1 MNEFNFPES
10 EDIGPSTARGIKTDG
25 ELGVALPNANAN
37 AIPKFEREV
46 HGEDAKHAQF
56 KETCKKCRG
65 SGRFTSYRGRD
76 CGECFSCKGK
86 GHKSFVTSTED
97 RAKSKQSRVDRLAA
111 KVEAFRTENADV
123 AQWLDANA
131 PFEFANDPST
141 RNDFALSLKSQLAKK
156 GTLSDKQVAAVHKS
170 IAKKAEFKK
179 AQVVRE
185 ATAAVVNVDKLT
197 AAFDN
202 AATTLKW
209 PKIRFIGF
217 VVSRASDTSRNPGA
231 LYVKADDATYLGK
244 IVAGRFVTSR
254 ECDAATEAKVLAVLA
269 DPEASA
275 VLFGKEVGACSCCGR
290 ELTNQV
296 SIDRGIGPICAVKF
310 GW

>member
-1 MNEFNFPES
+1 MDDFNFPES
-10 EDIGPSTARGIKTDG
+10 EDIGPSTARGIKTDPN
-25 ELGVALPNANAN
+25 LGGVTTNTT
-37 AIPKFEREV
+37 PKFEREV

-56 KETCKKCRG
+56 REPCKKCRG
-65 SGRFTSYRGRD
+65 SGRFTSWAGRD
-76 CGECFSCKGK
+76 LGQCFTCKGK
-86 GHKSFVTSTED
+86 GFKFFATSTEA
-97 RAKSKQSRVDRLAA
+97 RAKSKQSRADSLAR

-123 AQWLDANA
+123 AEWLDTNTS
-131 PFEFANDPST
+131 FEFAQ
-141 RNDFALSLKSQLAKK
+141 SLKAQLSKK
-156 GTLSDKQVAAVHKS
+156 GTLSDGQVAAAHKC

-217 VVSRASDTSRNPGA
+217 VISRASDTSRNPGA
-231 LYVKADDATYLGK
+231 LYVKSDNDTYLGK
-244 IVAGRFVTSR
+244 IVAGRFITSR

>member
-25 ELGVALPNANAN
+25 ELGIALPNAN

-65 SGRFTSYRGRD
+65 SGRFTSWAGRSL
-76 CGECFSCKGK
+76 GECFSCKGK

-123 AQWLDANA
+123 AQWLDTNTS
-131 PFEFANDPST
+131 FEFAQ
-141 RNDFALSLKSQLAKK
+141 SLKAQLSKK
-156 GTLSDKQVAAVHKS
+156 GTLSDGQVAAVQKC

-197 AAFDN
+197 AAFEN
-202 AATTLKW
+202 AATSLKW
-209 PKIRFIGF
+209 PKVRFLGF
-217 VVSRASDTSRNPGA
+217 VVSRASDTSRNPGS

-244 IVAGRFVTSR
+244 IVAGRFITSR
-254 ECDAATEAKVLAVLA
+254 ECDAATEAKVLGVLA
-269 DPEASA
+269 DQEAAA

>member
-1 MNEFNFPES
+1 MDDFNFPES
-10 EDIGPSTARGIKTDG
+10 EDIGPSTARGIKTDPN
-25 ELGVALPNANAN
+25 LGGVTTNTT
-37 AIPKFEREV
+37 PKFEREV

-56 KETCKKCRG
+56 REPCKKCRG
-65 SGRFTSYRGRD
+65 SGRFTSWAGRD
-76 CGECFSCKGK
+76 LGQCFTCKGK
-86 GHKSFVTSTED
+86 GFKFFATSTEA
-97 RAKSKQSRVDRLAA
+97 RAKSKQSRADSLAR

-123 AQWLDANA
+123 AEWLDTNTS
-131 PFEFANDPST
+131 FEFAQ
-141 RNDFALSLKSQLAKK
+141 SLKAQLSKK
-156 GTLSDKQVAAVHKS
+156 GTLSDGQVAAAHKC

-197 AAFDN
+197 SAFEN
-202 AATTLKW
+202 AASSLKW

-217 VVSRASDTSRNPGA
+217 VISRASDTSRNPGA
-231 LYVKADDATYLGK
+231 LYVKADNDTYLGK
-244 IVAGRFVTSR
+244 IVAGRFITSR
-254 ECDAATEAKVLAVLA
+254 ECTAEVEADVLRVLA

>member
-1 MNEFNFPES
+1 MDDFNFPES
-10 EDIGPSTARGIKTDG
+10 EDIGPSTARGIKTDPD
-25 ELGVALPNANAN
+25 LGGVSTNP
-37 AIPKFEREV
+37 IPKFEREV

-56 KETCKKCRG
+56 KEPCKKCRG
-65 SGRFTSYRGRD
+65 SGRFTSWAGRD
-76 CGECFSCKGK
+76 LGQCFTCKGK
-86 GHKSFVTSTED
+86 GFKFFATSTEA
-97 RAKSKQSRVDRLAA
+97 RAKSKQSRADSLAR

-123 AQWLDANA
+123 AEWLDTNTS
-131 PFEFANDPST
+131 FEFAQ
-141 RNDFALSLKSQLAKK
+141 SLKAQLSKK
-156 GTLSDKQVAAVHKS
+156 GTLSDGQVAAAHKC

-217 VVSRASDTSRNPGA
+217 VISRSSDTSRNPGA
-231 LYVKADDATYLGK
+231 LYVKADNDTYLGK
-244 IVAGRFVTSR
+244 IVAGRFITSR
-254 ECDAATEAKVLAVLA
+254 ECTAE
-269 DPEASA
+269 PEASA

>member
-25 ELGVALPNANAN
+25 ELGIALPNAN

-65 SGRFTSYRGRD
+65 SGRFTSWAGRSL
-76 CGECFSCKGK
+76 GECFSCKGK

-97 RAKSKQSRVDRLAA
+97 RAKSKQARVDRLAA
-111 KVEAFRTENADV
+111 KVEDFRTENADV
-123 AQWLDANA
+123 AQWLDTNTS
-131 PFEFANDPST
+131 FEFAQ
-141 RNDFALSLKSQLAKK
+141 SLKAQLSKK
-156 GTLSDKQVAAVHKS
+156 GTLSDGQVAAVQKC

-197 AAFDN
+197 AAFEN
-202 AATTLKW
+202 AATSLKW
-209 PKIRFIGF
+209 PKVRFLGF
-217 VVSRASDTSRNPGA
+217 VVSRASDTSRNPGS

-244 IVAGRFVTSR
+244 IVAGRFITSR
-254 ECDAATEAKVLAVLA
+254 ECDAATEAKVLGVLA
-269 DPEASA
+269 DPEAAA

>member
-25 ELGVALPNANAN
+25 ELGIALPNAN

-65 SGRFTSYRGRD
+65 SGRFTSWAGRSL
-76 CGECFSCKGK
+76 GECFSCKGK

-111 KVEAFRTENADV
+111 KVEDFRTENADV
-123 AQWLDANA
+123 AQWLDTNTS
-131 PFEFANDPST
+131 FEFAQ
-141 RNDFALSLKSQLAKK
+141 SLKAQLSKK
-156 GTLSDKQVAAVHKS
+156 GTLSDGQVAAVQKC

-197 AAFDN
+197 AAFEN
-202 AATTLKW
+202 AATSLKW
-209 PKIRFIGF
+209 PKVRFLGF
-217 VVSRASDTSRNPGA
+217 VVSRASDTSRNPGS

-244 IVAGRFVTSR
+244 IVAGRFITSR
-254 ECDAATEAKVLAVLA
+254 ECDAATEAKVLGVLA
-269 DPEASA
+269 DPEAAA

>member
-25 ELGVALPNANAN
+25 ELGMALPGANAN

-65 SGRFTSYRGRD
+65 SGRFTSWAGRSL
-76 CGECFSCKGK
+76 GECFSCKGK

-123 AQWLDANA
+123 AQWLDANTS
-131 PFEFANDPST
+131 FEFAQSL
-141 RNDFALSLKSQLAKK
+141 RAQLSKK
-156 GTLSDKQVAAVHKS
+156 GTLSDGQVAAVHKS

-185 ATAAVVNVDKLT
+185 ATAAVVNVDKLA
-197 AAFDN
+197 AAFEN
-202 AATTLKW
+202 AATSLKW

-217 VVSRASDTSRNPGA
+217 VISRASDTSRNPGA
-231 LYVKADDATYLGK
+231 LYVKADDATFLGK
-244 IVAGRFVTSR
+244 IVAGRFITSR

>member
-25 ELGVALPNANAN
+25 ELGMALPNANAN

-65 SGRFTSYRGRD
+65 SGRFTSWAGRSL
-76 CGECFSCKGK
+76 GECFSCKGK

-123 AQWLDANA
+123 AQWLDANTS
-131 PFEFANDPST
+131 FEFAQSL
-141 RNDFALSLKSQLAKK
+141 RAQLSKK
-156 GTLSDKQVAAVHKS
+156 GTLSDGQVAAVHKS

-197 AAFDN
+197 SAFEN
-202 AATTLKW
+202 AASSLKW

-217 VVSRASDTSRNPGA
+217 VISRASDTSRNPGA
-231 LYVKADDATYLGK
+231 LYVKADDATFLGK
-244 IVAGRFVTSR
+244 IVAGRFITSR

>member
-25 ELGVALPNANAN
+25 ELGMALPGANAN

-65 SGRFTSYRGRD
+65 SGRFTSWAGRSL
-76 CGECFSCKGK
+76 GECFSCKGK

-123 AQWLDANA
+123 AQWLDANTS
-131 PFEFANDPST
+131 FEFAQSL
-141 RNDFALSLKSQLAKK
+141 RAQLSKK
-156 GTLSDKQVAAVHKS
+156 GTLSDGQVAAVHKS

-185 ATAAVVNVDKLT
+185 ATAAVVNVDKLA
-197 AAFDN
+197 AAFEN
-202 AATTLKW
+202 AATSLKW

-231 LYVKADDATYLGK
+231 LYVKADDATFLGK
-244 IVAGRFVTSR
+244 IVAGRFITSR

>member
-1 MNEFNFPES
+1 MDDFNFPES
-10 EDIGPSTARGIKTDG
+10 EDIGPSTARGIKTDPD
-25 ELGVALPNANAN
+25 LGGVSTNP
-37 AIPKFEREV
+37 IPKFEREV

-56 KETCKKCRG
+56 KEPCKKCRG
-65 SGRFTSYRGRD
+65 SGRFTSWAGRD
-76 CGECFSCKGK
+76 LGQCFTCKGK
-86 GHKSFVTSTED
+86 GFKFFATSTEA
-97 RAKSKQSRVDRLAA
+97 RAKSKQSRADSLAR

-123 AQWLDANA
+123 AQWLDTNTS
-131 PFEFANDPST
+131 FEFAQ
-141 RNDFALSLKSQLAKK
+141 SLKAQLSKK
-156 GTLSDKQVAAVHKS
+156 GTLSDGQVAAAHKC

-197 AAFDN
+197 SAFEN
-202 AATTLKW
+202 AASSLKW

-217 VVSRASDTSRNPGA
+217 VISRASDTSRNPGA
-231 LYVKADDATYLGK
+231 LYVKADNDTYLGK
-244 IVAGRFVTSR
+244 IVAGRFITSR
-254 ECDAATEAKVLAVLA
+254 ECTAEVEADVLRVLA

>member
-25 ELGVALPNANAN
+25 ELGMALPGANAN

-65 SGRFTSYRGRD
+65 SGRFTSWAGRSL
-76 CGECFSCKGK
+76 GECFSCKGK

-123 AQWLDANA
+123 AQWLDANTS
-131 PFEFANDPST
+131 FEFAQSL
-141 RNDFALSLKSQLAKK
+141 RAQLSKK
-156 GTLSDKQVAAVHKS
+156 GTLSDGQVAAVHKS

-185 ATAAVVNVDKLT
+185 ATAAVVNVDKLA
-197 AAFDN
+197 AAFEN
-202 AATTLKW
+202 AATSLKW

-217 VVSRASDTSRNPGA
+217 VISRASDTSRNPGA
-231 LYVKADDATYLGK
+231 LYVKAEDATFLGK
-244 IVAGRFVTSR
+244 IVAGRFITSR

>member
-25 ELGVALPNANAN
+25 ELGIALPNAN

-65 SGRFTSYRGRD
+65 SGRFTSWAGRSL
-76 CGECFSCKGK
+76 GECFSCKGK

-123 AQWLDANA
+123 AQWLDTNTS
-131 PFEFANDPST
+131 FEFAQ
-141 RNDFALSLKSQLAKK
+141 SLKAQLSKK
-156 GTLSDKQVAAVHKS
+156 GTLSDGQVAAVQKC

-197 AAFDN
+197 AAFEN
-202 AATTLKW
+202 AATSLKW
-209 PKIRFIGF
+209 PKVRFLGF
-217 VVSRASDTSRNPGA
+217 VVSRASDTSRNPGS

-244 IVAGRFVTSR
+244 IVAGRFITSR
-254 ECDAATEAKVLAVLA
+254 ECDAATEAKVLGVLA
-269 DPEASA
+269 DPEAAA

>member
-1 MNEFNFPES
+1 MDDFNFPES
-10 EDIGPSTARGIKTDG
+10 EDIGPSTARGIKTDPN
-25 ELGVALPNANAN
+25 LGGVTTNTT
-37 AIPKFEREV
+37 PKFEREV

-56 KETCKKCRG
+56 REPCKKCRG

-76 CGECFSCKGK
+76 CGECFTCKGK
-86 GHKSFVTSTED
+86 GHKAFATSPET
-97 RAKSKQSRVDRLAA
+97 RAKSKQSRADSLAR
-111 KVEAFRTENADV
+111 KVEAFRAENADV
-123 AQWLDANA
+123 AEWLDTNA

-156 GTLSDKQVAAVHKS
+156 GTLSDRQVAAVHRS

-185 ATAAVVNVDKLT
+185 AAAAVVNVDKLT

-217 VVSRASDTSRNPGA
+217 VISRAGNNSRNPGA
-231 LYVKADDATYLGK
+231 LYVKSDNDVYLGK
-244 IVAGRFVTSR
+244 IVAGRFITSR

>member
-25 ELGVALPNANAN
+25 ELGIALPNAN

-65 SGRFTSYRGRD
+65 SGRFTSWAGRSL
-76 CGECFSCKGK
+76 GECFSCKGK

-123 AQWLDANA
+123 AQWLDTNTS
-131 PFEFANDPST
+131 FEFAQ
-141 RNDFALSLKSQLAKK
+141 SLKAQLSKK
-156 GTLSDKQVAAVHKS
+156 GTLSDGQVAAVQKC

-197 AAFDN
+197 AAFEN
-202 AATTLKW
+202 AATSLKW
-209 PKIRFIGF
+209 PKVRFLGF

-231 LYVKADDATYLGK
+231 LYVKADNDTYLGK
-244 IVAGRFVTSR
+244 IVAGRFITSR
-254 ECDAATEAKVLAVLA
+254 ECTAEVEAEVLKVLA

-275 VLFGKEVGACSCCGR
+275 VLYGKTVGKCGCCGR